1 MNIPNSAV
9 TPEAGNRALIV
20 RGSLNYRAEQG
31 SDYEPGISSET
42 VGAKALWLGIATIP
56 PEHRTKAHV
65 HAHHETA
72 FYMLSGDELE
82 LWTGDQLQYR
92 DVVRPGDY
100 LYIPANL
107 LHVAVNRTNQSAV
120 FVGAR
125 NEPTARHRSTKR
137 AQTVRI
143 ALPLSLRK
151 SAITLSSGTSLPS
164 NHITSTLRP
173 ASRSRRRLD
182 CTRLRYP

>member
-1 MNIPNSAV
+1 MNATNSAA
-9 TPEAGNRALIV
+9 TPETGDRARVVHGNV
-20 RGSLNYRAEQG
+20 SYRAEQG
-31 SDYEPGISSET
+31 SDYQPGISSET

-56 PEHRTKAHV
+56 PGHRTKAHV

-100 LYIPANL
+100 VYIPANL
-107 LHVAVNRTNQSAV
+107 LHVAVNRASEPAV

-125 NEPTARHRSTKR
+125 NEPTAQESVVLHPDMD
-137 AQTVRI
+137 ACV
-143 ALPLSLRK
+143 P
-151 SAITLSSGTSLPS
+151 
-164 NHITSTLRP
+164 
-173 ASRSRRRLD
+173 
-182 CTRLRYP
+182 